1 MGKMT
6 ELTHRHAQADEAGGG
21 PPVLRGHQRIVD
33 AEDAQRAA
41 RRGAAGADGVVEFRA
56 EGTDEARLPTRPAVG
71 ELGKAGVVLRSVLR
85 TAR

>member
-1 MGKMT
+1 MAQPIDAEVAVCPEKPATLDADGAYPRQRVELKSPT

-41 RRGAAGADGVVEFRA
+41 R
-56 EGTDEARLPTRPAVG
+56 
-71 ELGKAGVVLRSVLR
+71 
-85 TAR
+85 